1 MNIPKYF
8 APETIEEACSLLSE
22 HKDNARVIAGGTDLL
37 LKMRQRDLLPEYIVN
52 IKNIP
57 ELNYITHDKEKG
69 LSIGALATFH
79 SIEASPL
86 IREKFGIL
94 AQSAKQMGTMQ
105 IRNQATIGGN
115 VCNAASSADLIPALM
130 VLGAR
135 VNILSAG
142 DVRTVPI
149 EEFFIG
155 PGQTV
160 LKPHEIAVGFRVPNP
175 LPRSGGVYIKHTI
188 RKALDLAI
196 IGVAVL
202 VALDG
207 DVFSEVKIALGTVA
221 PTPIRARGAEDILKG
236 QIIDEKLIE
245 KAAQTASD
253 ESSPRDSM
261 RSSAEYR
268 RKMLKVLVGR
278 AVGQAIELGR
288 AG

>member
-1 MNIPKYF
+1 
-8 APETIEEACSLLSE
+8 
-22 HKDNARVIAGGTDLL
+22 
-37 LKMRQRDLLPEYIVN
+37 
-52 IKNIP
+52 
-57 ELNYITHDKEKG
+57 
-69 LSIGALATFH
+69 
-79 SIEASPL
+79 
-86 IREKFGIL
+86 
-94 AQSAKQMGTMQ
+94 MQ
-105 IRNQATIGGN
+105 IRNRATIGGN

-130 VLGAR
+130 VLGAS

-149 EEFFIG
+149 EKFFVG

-160 LKPHEIAVGFRVPNP
+160 LKPDEIAVGFRVPNP

-196 IGVAVL
+196 VGVAVL
-202 VALDG
+202 IALDG
-207 DVFSEVKIALGTVA
+207 DIFSEVKIALGTVA

-236 QIIDEKLIE
+236 QKIDEKLIE

-268 RKMLKVLVGR
+268 KKMLKVLVGR
-278 AVGQAIELGR
+278 AVRQAIEQVKVR
-288 AG
+288 